1 MKNAAG
7 KDIIIVEHTKLTGEP
22 NSITQVT
29 HKRGGI
35 DRNYYDDAGRQFK
48 QISNNDHGKPA
59 KHPRG
64 KHGEH
69 VHDYIYDN
77 TGKLIKRPDRD
88 LTDEERK
95 ENSDFL

>member
-1 MKNAAG
+1 M
-7 KDIIIVEHTKLTGEP
+7 TGEP

-35 DRNYYDDAGRQFK
+35 DRIIMMMQDGNSN